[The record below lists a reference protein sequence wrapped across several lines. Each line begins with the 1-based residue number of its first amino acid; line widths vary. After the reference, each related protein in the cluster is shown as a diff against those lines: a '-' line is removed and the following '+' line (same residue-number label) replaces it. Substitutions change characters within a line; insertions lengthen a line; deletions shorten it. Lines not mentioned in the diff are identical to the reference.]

1 MLPTFAGIAVL
12 CKCGTN
18 CIMYQKN
25 NNTFN
30 MNTNKIFTKVEPSY
44 EAPSVTSLDILS
56 EGLLCQS
63 GMFTL
68 DEWENDDESLNF
80 I

>member
-1 MLPTFAGIAVL
+1 MMTD
-12 CKCGTN
+12 T
-18 CIMYQKN
+18 
-25 NNTFN
+25 
-30 MNTNKIFTKVEPSY
+30 KITWGGLHY

-63 GMFTL
+63 GF
-68 DEWENDDESLNF
+68 NDRADNDYDTSFDLGE